1 MKHTFDI
8 QFRADHSEIIGETD
22 KVFDLHNY
30 VEWLEGEY
38 VDAKTKLK
46 ANDSQLKHNKA
57 LNISDISHRRNLLV
71 NFMLYLADKR
81 PLEDTFTPAEIDEF
95 LKINQ

>member
-1 MKHTFDI
+1 MKHTFDK
-8 QFRADHSEIIGETD
+8 QFRAAHPETIGETD
-22 KVFDLHNY
+22 KEFDLHNY

-46 ANDSQLKHNKA
+46 ASGVELKRNKA
-57 LNISDISHRRNLLV
+57 LNIADVSNRRELLV

-81 PLEDTFTPAEIDEF
+81 PLEDTFTPSEIDDF